1 MSEKEYRLTESE
13 LEAIVKAAV
22 KEANQESNSQT
33 LTTQNLFNNV
43 KFDGRRDILPI
54 NVNNERVKG
63 RLTSDPTN
71 VYSNIPFAYG
81 WQSERY
87 SGVYNSDIHNNI
99 RKLVLNVFGKTK
111 NTDLTR
117 DEYDYAIEYYSEL
130 VEWFRKSYEHRLDSL
145 ERD

>member
-13 LEAIVKAAV
+13 LEAIVKSAV
-22 KEANQESNSQT
+22 REANTETKYQT
-33 LTTQNLFNNV
+33 LTAQNLFNNV

-54 NVNNERVKG
+54 NVNNERIKDK
-63 RLTSDPTN
+63 LTGNPTK

-81 WQSERY
+81 WQNERY
-87 SGVYNSDIHNNI
+87 SGVHNSDIHTNI

-130 VEWFRKSYEHRLDSL
+130 VDWFRKSYEHRLNNL
-145 ERD
+145 ERN